1 MSIKSPH
8 AFFITGTDTDAG
20 KTFAACSILAAA
32 GQQGLTTA
40 AIKPV
45 AAGVIDTP
53 QGRMNEDVLQLSQYC
68 SSSLPSEVMNPVC
81 FDQPIAPHI
90 AAEKAGRRLFAG
102 ELAMA
107 CQQVLAT
114 GADLTLIEGAGGW
127 KVPLNDSETMADIAR
142 YLALPVILVV
152 GMRLG
157 CLNHALLTVQAI
169 EADGLKLAG
178 WMANQT
184 ACRMDF
190 YQENLETLKRLLS
203 IPLLAEIPS
212 SSSPE
217 AAASSIRIETL
228 LSQD

>member
-1 MSIKSPH
+1 VTKKLPN

-20 KTFAACSILAAA
+20 KTFAACSILTAAR
-32 GQQGLTTA
+32 QEGLTTA
-40 AIKPV
+40 AVKPV

-53 QGRMNEDVLQLSQYC
+53 QGKMNEDVLQLSQYC
-68 SSSLPSEVMNPVC
+68 SLSLPSEIMNPAC
-81 FDQPIAPHI
+81 FDEPIAPHI
-90 AAEKAGRRLFAG
+90 AANRTGRRLFAG
-102 ELAMA
+102 DLAMA
-107 CQQVLAT
+107 CQQVLAI

-142 YLALPVILVV
+142 YLALPVIMVV

-157 CLNHALLTVQAI
+157 CLNHALLTAQAI

-178 WMANQT
+178 WIANQT
-184 ACRMDF
+184 TCRMDY

-203 IPLLAEIPS
+203 APLLAEIPQS
-212 SSSPE
+212 TTPE
-217 AAASSIRIETL
+217 AAAASIQLDTL